1 MSNDF
6 FSKKKNNQDCEEL
19 IIKYRN
25 AFNAA
30 INDVDQNA
38 KTSIKNSYCLNKI
51 YDLFIDFIIDS
62 NRLLK
67 K

>member
-1 MSNDF
+1 MKLF
-6 FSKKKNNQDCEEL
+6 WKKKNTKDYEEFL
-19 IIKYRN
+19 QRYSN

-30 INDVDQNA
+30 IEDVDRDA

-62 NRLLK
+62 KRLLK

>member
-1 MSNDF
+1 MKLF
-6 FSKKKNNQDCEEL
+6 WQKKNNKNYEEFL
-19 IIKYRN
+19 QKYSN

-30 INDVDQNA
+30 IEDVDRDA
-38 KTSIKNSYCLNKI
+38 KASIKSNYCLNKI

-62 NRLLK
+62 KRLLK

>member
-1 MSNDF
+1 MKWF
-6 FSKKKNNQDCEEL
+6 FKKEKKLDYQEFIL
-19 IIKYRN
+19 KYSN

-30 INDVDQNA
+30 INDVDCDSKA
-38 KTSIKNSYCLNKI
+38 CIKNNYCLNKI

-62 NRLLK
+62 KRIIK